1 MNKKLFMKKNKI
13 KNIFILINILFL
25 LYYNYLIQIFFVQT
39 NLINYKPKI
48 SVIMPIYNGG
58 KYLYYSLKS
67 VQNQKMNDIEII
79 IVNDNSKDNSSK
91 IVRRLIKK
99 DKRIKLIENK
109 ENRRILFSK
118 SIGALNCKGK
128 YILEIDQDDRFIN
141 DNAFDILYNVS
152 EQYESDILNFKWAHG
167 EDVLNLSKIE
177 NYINNKNILYETK
190 NKLKPNIAVLW
201 GNLIKTDLYK
211 RVLYNLWP
219 IIINYKIIFQE
230 DYLVTFFILILA
242 KKYETIGNTFYYY
255 FISKKQVSNGFINN
269 SEYYLSVIF
278 AGIIFYDYFID
289 LYPNYFNNIINYIK
303 FLKHEFKVIKKLY
316 PSLFKYFFEKIF
328 TNTQLLNL
336 DKKYLIKQF
345 NIQKYL
351 FSHLYLTSDEINNI
365 INSISNSQTNIYN
378 EKYLSE
384 LSIVIVFSNF
394 EKISKLIKSINY
406 QNFNNLE
413 VIIIYDGENEK
424 QLNLLNNY
432 IQSFNYIKLI
442 SNPIKKG
449 KVYSISRGVLIS
461 KGKYI
466 MILDENYFFSN
477 KYSFQFLCNKIKEY
491 DLDILEFDIYKII
504 QNKYKILYK
513 CHHFISQFNLSIIK
527 YNLEFNE
534 IDIKPELMTNKI
546 FKTKYLQDIIIQFK
560 LDQFNEIIDAYS
572 NNIFSFLISSN
583 NHKFN
588 RTSSIH
594 IYINDIDYE
603 KIKFKN
609 FTADKINI
617 VNETITYINFIFF
630 NSKSTYNCKEKILKE
645 FINVLSIVF
654 NKFTKVSKSSLTLL
668 NRFIVSDY
676 ISIKNKKLLKFYY
689 RSLIN

>member
-1 MNKKLFMKKNKI
+1 
-13 KNIFILINILFL
+13 
-25 LYYNYLIQIFFVQT
+25 
-39 NLINYKPKI
+39 
-48 SVIMPIYNGG
+48 
-58 KYLYYSLKS
+58 
-67 VQNQKMNDIEII
+67 
-79 IVNDNSKDNSSK
+79 
-91 IVRRLIKK
+91 
-99 DKRIKLIENK
+99 
-109 ENRRILFSK
+109 
-118 SIGALNCKGK
+118 
-128 YILEIDQDDRFIN
+128 
-141 DNAFDILYNVS
+141 
-152 EQYESDILNFKWAHG
+152 
-167 EDVLNLSKIE
+167 
-177 NYINNKNILYETK
+177 
-190 NKLKPNIAVLW
+190 
-201 GNLIKTDLYK
+201 
-211 RVLYNLWP
+211 
-219 IIINYKIIFQE
+219 
-230 DYLVTFFILILA
+230 
-242 KKYETIGNTFYYY
+242 
-255 FISKKQVSNGFINN
+255 
-269 SEYYLSVIF
+269 
-278 AGIIFYDYFID
+278 
-289 LYPNYFNNIINYIK
+289 
-303 FLKHEFKVIKKLY
+303 
-316 PSLFKYFFEKIF
+316 
-328 TNTQLLNL
+328 
-336 DKKYLIKQF
+336 
-345 NIQKYL
+345 
-351 FSHLYLTSDEINNI
+351 
-365 INSISNSQTNIYN
+365 
-378 EKYLSE
+378 
-384 LSIVIVFSNF
+384 
-394 EKISKLIKSINY
+394 
-406 QNFNNLE
+406 
-413 VIIIYDGENEK
+413 
-424 QLNLLNNY
+424 
-432 IQSFNYIKLI
+432 
-442 SNPIKKG
+442 
-449 KVYSISRGVLIS
+449 
-461 KGKYI
+461 

-689 RSLIN
+689 RFLLN

>member
-1 MNKKLFMKKNKI
+1 M
-13 KNIFILINILFL
+13 
-25 LYYNYLIQIFFVQT
+25 
-39 NLINYKPKI
+39 
-48 SVIMPIYNGG
+48 
-58 KYLYYSLKS
+58 
-67 VQNQKMNDIEII
+67 
-79 IVNDNSKDNSSK
+79 
-91 IVRRLIKK
+91 
-99 DKRIKLIENK
+99 
-109 ENRRILFSK
+109 
-118 SIGALNCKGK
+118 
-128 YILEIDQDDRFIN
+128 
-141 DNAFDILYNVS
+141 
-152 EQYESDILNFKWAHG
+152 
-167 EDVLNLSKIE
+167 
-177 NYINNKNILYETK
+177 
-190 NKLKPNIAVLW
+190 
-201 GNLIKTDLYK
+201 
-211 RVLYNLWP
+211 
-219 IIINYKIIFQE
+219 
-230 DYLVTFFILILA
+230 
-242 KKYETIGNTFYYY
+242 
-255 FISKKQVSNGFINN
+255 
-269 SEYYLSVIF
+269 
-278 AGIIFYDYFID
+278 
-289 LYPNYFNNIINYIK
+289 
-303 FLKHEFKVIKKLY
+303 
-316 PSLFKYFFEKIF
+316 
-328 TNTQLLNL
+328 
-336 DKKYLIKQF
+336 
-345 NIQKYL
+345 

-365 INSISNSQTNIYN
+365 TNSISNSQTNIYN

-630 NSKSTYNCKEKILKE
+630 NSKTTYNCKEKILKE

-676 ISIKNKKLLKFYY
+676 ISIKNKK
-689 RSLIN
+689 